1 MESGGPSTGSGLT
14 TLAISNSRGGPGS
27 QKPASACRDGMVLRP
42 AAGCLFLEQSWAR
55 GERVSPAPRTL
66 PDATVPLRRLLSG
79 VAGYSTPLRPPKS
92 AAPRGCR
99 AGHSIRAPSR
109 REFGRARASSLASSW
124 LANAF
129 HEACTRGTS
138 STTTS
143 QTALWPAH
151 EKRSREW
158 PGSTPTTWR
167 RPGKV
172 PHWFRKTT
180 MSSFRRSKTRGTG
193 AATTP
198 PQGPAARGDLWR

>member
-1 MESGGPSTGSGLT
+1 M
-14 TLAISNSRGGPGS
+14 
-27 QKPASACRDGMVLRP
+27 
-42 AAGCLFLEQSWAR
+42 
-55 GERVSPAPRTL
+55 
-66 PDATVPLRRLLSG
+66 VPLRRLLSG
-79 VAGYSTPLRPPKS
+79 VAGCSTPLRPPKS
-92 AAPRGCR
+92 TAPRGCR

-138 STTTS
+138 STTAS

-172 PHWFRKTT
+172 PHSFRKAT
-180 MSSFRRSKTRGTG
+180 MSSFRRPKTRGKG

-198 PQGPAARGDLWR
+198 LQGATCGGATRRMAHPWNSSWGDSARRRGLRAPEGRRRVRGADTLSGGDPERDHAACRCPHCFLELQA